1 MISSLIAVIAIN
13 TINLGIGFGP
23 NIPVGGIA
31 QNYKTTTTALI
42 FCNVNNFGIDYAYS
56 KFNNK
61 NINAD
66 NLSIHSATISYF
78 YPLVNKETHQMDII
92 LGGNYNRII
101 HKFEIGAERGY
112 AFGLRYGIGYQ
123 KKLVGSP
130 LTDSIQPALSGKVL
144 LNQIIQSQ
152 NWNYRQL
159 TSSNFTLALLIGIS
173 FRIL

>member
-1 MISSLIAVIAIN
+1 VISSFIAIIAIN

-31 QNYKTTTTALI
+31 QNYKTTTTGTI
-42 FCNVNNFGIDYAYS
+42 FCTVNNLGIDYAYS
-56 KFNNK
+56 KFTNK
-61 NINAD
+61 NTNID
-66 NLSIHSATISYF
+66 HLSIHSTTISYQ
-78 YPLVNKETHQMDII
+78 YPLFKKETHQMDII

-101 HKFEIGAERGY
+101 HKFEIGAENGY

-130 LTDSIQPALSGKVL
+130 LTDRIQPALSGRVL

-159 TSSNFTLALLIGIS
+159 TSSNFALSLLIGVS